1 MAEMSFDDAVEWLSS
16 REGKSVAVEIGTKD
30 PTVEIDAM
38 TIPLVMH
45 VTLGGI
51 ESASEV
57 DKDRLMVLI
66 HLPEMQRSRFY
77 LDPAAVTK
85 VEGVPGTFR
94 LWFHDDAFYVGFS
107 G

>member
-1 MAEMSFDDAVEWLSS
+1 MADMSFDDAVEWLSS
-16 REGKSVAVEIGTKD
+16 QEGKSVAVEIGTKD
-30 PTVEIDAM
+30 PTTDIDAM

-66 HLPEMQRSRFY
+66 QLPDMQRSRFY
-77 LDPAAVTK
+77 QADRCRQLRSARGSRA
-85 VEGVPGTFR
+85 R
-94 LWFHDDAFYVGFS
+94 LPVAS
-107 G
+107 

>member
-1 MAEMSFDDAVEWLSS
+1 MADMSTDDAVEWLSS
-16 REGKSVAVEIGTKD
+16 QEGKSVAVEIGTKD
-30 PTVEIDAM
+30 PTTDLDAM
-38 TIPLVMH
+38 TILLVMH

-66 HLPEMQRSRFY
+66 QLPDMQRSRFY
-77 LDPAAVTK
+77 LDPTTVTK

-94 LWFHDDAFYVGFS
+94 LWFHDAFYVGFS

>member
-1 MAEMSFDDAVEWLSS
+1 MAEMTFDEAVEWLSS
-16 REGKSVAVEIGTKD
+16 RDGKSVAVEIGTKD
-30 PTVEIDAM
+30 PTTDIDAM

-45 VTLGGI
+45 VTLGEI

-66 HLPEMQRSRFY
+66 RLPEMGERSRFY
-77 LDPAAVTK
+77 LDPAAVTR
-85 VEGVPGTFR
+85 VEGTPGTFR
-94 LWFHDDAFYVGFS
+94 LWFHDAFYVGFS